1 MFSFQSPLLVSK
13 FSSSLWIPI
22 YLYFNYYQVLD
33 SHKPLNNFLE
43 ERNKL
48 SKDIIE
54 EIKSL
59 KKDRNA
65 LLLVHNYQDA
75 KLHELG
81 DFSGDS
87 FELAHKA
94 KYIDNEMIV
103 FAGAE
108 FMAET
113 AVILNPDKKVLIPSS
128 SAKCPMAHMLSPEVM
143 KRYQALYPDAEIA
156 VYVNTTAEIKA
167 MADICITSGNALK
180 IVSKL
185 DGDQILIGPDRNLA
199 FYIQQQLPDKN
210 IIPFPEVGHCYV
222 HQKFKPSDIKK
233 LKEAYPEAEVIA
245 HPEVDPSVQA
255 IADKIRS
262 TSGMLKEVGNSNSE
276 TFIITT
282 EIGLIDRLRSKFPT
296 KLFIPA
302 RNDAI
307 CIQQK
312 KITIYNLYLSLLHDR
327 YQVKVPANVA
337 YKARLSLERML
348 ELSEN

>member
-1 MFSFQSPLLVSK
+1 M
-13 FSSSLWIPI
+13 
-22 YLYFNYYQVLD
+22 
-33 SHKPLNNFLE
+33 
-43 ERNKL
+43 

-59 KKDRNA
+59 KRDRNA
-65 LLLVHNYQDA
+65 LLLVHNYQDS
-75 KLHELG
+75 KLHEFG

-94 KYIDNEMIV
+94 KYIDTDMIV

-108 FMAET
+108 FMAEMS
-113 AVILNPDKKVLIPSS
+113 VILNPDKKVLIPSS
-128 SAKCPMAHMLSPEVM
+128 TAKCPMAHMLSPEVM
-143 KRYQALYPDAEIA
+143 KRYQTMYPDANIA

-167 MADICITSGNALK
+167 MADVCITSGSAIK

-199 FYIQQQLPDKN
+199 SYIQQQLPDKN

-222 HQKFKPSDIKK
+222 HQKFIPSDVEK
-233 LKEAYPEAEVIA
+233 LKEKYPEAEIIA
-245 HPEVDPSVQA
+245 HPEVNPSVQA
-255 IADKIRS
+255 LADKICS
-262 TSGMLKEVGNSNSE
+262 TSGMLKEVGRSTSE
-276 TFIITT
+276 KFIILT
-282 EIGLIDRLRSKFPT
+282 EIGLVDRLRSKFPT
-296 KLFIPA
+296 KMFIPA

-312 KITIYNLYLSLLHDR
+312 KITIYNLYLSLLRER
-327 YQVKVPANVA
+327 YQVKVPSNIA

-348 ELSEN
+348 ELSEY